1 MKSAARLFYLSV
13 FALWAPAQCQNLD
26 ATSQDACVISP
37 QAIVDDACASYSTL
51 ERINRNVKPALDD
64 LTRTTDFF
72 SHYRVNLFHK
82 KCPFWNDENGMCG
95 NVACAVETLDNED
108 DIPPIWRASALGKL
122 EGPRAHHPGRSL
134 QLNEPRRPLRGVL
147 GEDVGE
153 SCVVEYDDE
162 CDQRDYCVPEDESAS
177 SKGDYVSLL
186 RNPERFTGYAG
197 DGAKQ
202 VWDAIYRE
210 NCFKRSS
217 FPGGSAGPGEG
228 TSPKGPAA
236 HDFRA
241 VIEAAGRQQILA
253 VSRQHNPL
261 TPFVSNTGLEHDDEC
276 LEKRVFY
283 RVISGMHASISTH
296 LCWDFLNQTTGQWQ
310 PNLACY
316 VGRLHRHPD
325 RIRNLYFNY
334 ALLTRAVAK
343 LGPYLS
349 RRGDYT
355 FCLGEPA
362 QDEATRAKVLD
373 VASRAASVPDI
384 FDESLMFKNGEGPSL
399 KEDFRNRFR
408 NVSRL
413 MDCVGCDKCR
423 LWGKLQTRG
432 YGTALKVL
440 FEFDN
445 LDPAR
450 LTDDAPAPIVLKRTE
465 LVALFNTYA
474 RLSNSLMAVQEFRR
488 MVKETEAEYKADKK
502 AREAETAKAISAEVA
517 GNAQKTAA
525 GSASSSSSSL
535 PSSSSS
541 SSSSASSTTTADKV
555 MKGITPAP
563 ASSSLSG
570 STDEAEESEQ
580 LGDQPWSIGDDLDE
594 ELGKII
600 KVVKY
605 VLESWV
611 RFPFVL
617 WRIVTSELKRLWQF
631 YIGLPVSPRAW
642 MWYLPRVDE
651 L

>member
-13 FALWAPAQCQNLD
+13 FALWAPAAHCQTSD
-26 ATSQDACVISP
+26 PPSQDACVISP

-51 ERINRNVKPALDD
+51 ELINRNVKPAIDD
-64 LTRTTDFF
+64 LVRTTDFF

-82 KCPFWNDENGMCG
+82 RCPFWNDENGMCG
-95 NVACAVETLDNED
+95 NIACAVETLDNEE

-122 EGPRAHHPGRSL
+122 EGPSARHPGKSV
-134 QLNEPRRPLRGVL
+134 QSAEPKRPLRGGL

-162 CDQRDYCVPEDESAS
+162 CDERDYCVPEDESAS

-210 NCFKRSS
+210 NCFQRSS
-217 FPGGSAGPGEG
+217 FPGGSAALGGG
-228 TSPKGPAA
+228 TTPRNPAA
-236 HDFRA
+236 LDFRA
-241 VIEAAGRQQILA
+241 VIEAAGRQQALA
-253 VSRQHNPL
+253 EERQHNPQV
-261 TPFVSNTGLEHDDEC
+261 PFVAKTGFEYEDEC

-296 LCWDFLNQTTGQWQ
+296 LCWDFLNQTTGEWQ
-310 PNLACY
+310 PNLVCY
-316 VGRLHRHPD
+316 INRLHKHPE

-334 ALLTRAVAK
+334 ALLTRAIAK

-349 RRGDYT
+349 RRSDYT
-355 FCLGEPA
+355 FCLGEPE
-362 QDEATRAKVLD
+362 QDEITRQKVLD
-373 VASRAASVPDI
+373 VVGRASSVPHI

-423 LWGKLQTRG
+423 LWGKLQTAG

-440 FEFDN
+440 FEFEN
-445 LDPAR
+445 LDPAQAK
-450 LTDDAPAPIVLKRTE
+450 DEDAPAPIVLKRTE

-474 RLSNSLMAVQEFRR
+474 RLSNSLNAIQQFRK
-488 MVKETEAEYKADKK
+488 MVEEKEAQYREDKK
-502 AREAETAKAISAEVA
+502 ARDAETAKAIS
-517 GNAQKTAA
+517 GAA
-525 GSASSSSSSL
+525 TQS
-535 PSSSSS
+535 PSSSTSAETSTVTEKIITAAPPIPSSQAEEGGQEEIKESS
-541 SSSSASSTTTADKV
+541 SGSESEAESEQEQEKEEEQEEYQYRSVREEFNDEFGKV
-555 MKGITPAP
+555 MKVA
-563 ASSSLSG
+563 L
-570 STDEAEESEQ
+570 
-580 LGDQPWSIGDDLDE
+580 
-594 ELGKII
+594 
-600 KVVKY
+600 Y

-611 RFPFVL
+611 MFPVTAF
-617 WRIVTSELKRLWQF
+617 RIITSELKRLWQF
-631 YIGLPVSPRAW
+631 YIGLPVSPREW
-642 MWYLPRVDE
+642 TWYLPRVDE